1 MTTASSVLGRLDVSV
16 GPSDRQKRITW
27 LSIGGLLLAA
37 VLAVAGGL
45 PFDLPMPTHLVGW
58 VEPTCGLTRGSTAIA
73 RGEIGLAWRYNPAS
87 FAVMGFGLLGVLR
100 AAAGFLTGR
109 WVNLEAR
116 VGPLSWIAILVALV
130 LLGIHQ
136 QSNAQFVMDSRL

>member
-1 MTTASSVLGRLDVSV
+1 MTIASSVLGRLNVSV
-16 GPSDRQKRITW
+16 GPKDRQAQITR

-100 AAAGFLTGR
+100 AGLGFLAGR
-109 WVNLEAR
+109 WINFKVR
-116 VGPLSWIAILVALV
+116 IAPGGWAVIVLALV

-136 QSNAQFVMDSRL
+136 QNNAQFVMDARL